1 MTLHLKKSESWRKKH
16 LDDCEA
22 CSAILRN
29 IVIFMA
35 DEHVYELPVGFYAN
49 QPN

>member
-1 MTLHLKKSESWRKKH
+1 MTLYLKKLGSCSKH
-16 LDDCEA
+16 FDDCEA
-22 CSAILRN
+22 YSAILRN
-29 IVIFMA
+29 IIILMV

>member
-1 MTLHLKKSESWRKKH
+1 MH
-16 LDDCEA
+16 LDNCDA

-29 IVIFMA
+29 IIILTA
-35 DEHVYELPVGFYAN
+35 DEHVYELPVSFYAN